1 MPTKEARHNAP
12 IGLAEGNPAYVLPAQ
27 PVAPRKPLLT
37 LKAIAWLVSLAILAL
52 SAFIVWR
59 QWHESYDLAET
70 SVLNTARVLANQ
82 VEGSFDQAD
91 ALLVSVAER
100 YQNARQKG
108 QGAAV
113 SLSEEVL
120 QELPYYPLVARIG
133 ISDQSGEVV
142 FNTSFQGL
150 QQHQLI
156 NVSGRDYFKRAK
168 AGENTLQ
175 YEGPLHAK
183 LNEEWALILA
193 RRMENKSGQF
203 QGVIFAVLP
212 VQTIGRSF
220 AKVDVGKTGVMNL
233 RTADL
238 AQVVRHPALSG
249 PGQEIGNR
257 NVSASFREMLKAF
270 PEREQDTFKTVAP
283 IDGIERVYAYAKFSH
298 SPFWM
303 TVGRA
308 TTDFGTSWRET
319 AILLTLFSMGSI
331 ALLHW
336 GARHLDRQNHSL
348 HRTLAS
354 LQQVQHVGGLGS
366 CELAVESGLWTST
379 PEFDQIFGIGKDYS
393 HDLPGLRT
401 LIHDNDLDMIT
412 QYFKEDVVGAG
423 QVFEKEFRIV
433 RPSDGQTR
441 WIYARGYLDPDTGGH
456 VVRLIAIV
464 QDITARRQIAESAQI
479 SALQNARLASIVASS
494 SDAIISKTLNG
505 VVTSWNPGAETIFGY
520 SASEMIGQ
528 PMTRLFPLDLADE
541 EAQILE
547 RIARNEVISHFE
559 TRRVRKNGE
568 VIYVSVTISPIHGP
582 DGKIVGASKVA
593 RDITQ
598 NRQAAIALRESAKL
612 YRSLLDNI
620 PLFVLHKNTELV
632 YVTCNVTY
640 ASAVGIRVDE
650 IAGKTDLDLYSPDLA
665 EKYRTDD
672 RRIITN
678 GMIESFDE
686 YWRNKSEE
694 RYVHTTKV
702 PLRDVEGRIYGL
714 LAIAEDITERKHQA
728 EELQRH
734 REHLQELVE
743 QKTSELE
750 ISRHKAEVA
759 SQAKSDFL
767 ANMSHE
773 IRTPMNA
780 ITGLTHLLLRDNPTR
795 QQADRLVKID
805 ASGKH
810 LVSIINDILDL
821 SKIESGKLSLEE
833 NDFALAQILD
843 HIASMIGESA
853 RTKGLTITI
862 DTGHVPL
869 WLRGDLVR
877 IRQAILNYVGNAI
890 KFTEKG
896 GLTIRA
902 TLLEERADDLKVQFS
917 VEDTGIGID
926 PEILPRLFQEFEQAD
941 SSTTRKYGGTGLG
954 LSITR
959 RLAEMMG
966 GKAGCESI
974 PGKGSKF
981 WFTAWLRRGRGSM
994 PLADTSATYSEQEL
1008 RSRFAGIR
1016 VLLAEDNPINVE
1028 VAQELLHG
1036 VSLSVD
1042 VAENG
1047 RIAIDKAKSGIYD
1060 IILMDMQ
1067 MPEMGG
1073 LEASRIIRTLPDW
1086 QSRPILAMTANAFNE
1101 DRNACL
1107 AAGMNDFITK
1117 PVEPDALYAILQKWL
1132 PDCETSE
1139 ESSPFNANS
1148 ASLPKTE
1155 DLILTH
1161 LAETPGVDLKRGL
1174 RMVANRPEKY
1184 LELLRRQSKT
1194 NIEAVANLRSAFA
1207 AGDRSAAER
1216 TAHTLKGATGS
1227 LGLTELFEAATRLNT
1242 LLRQPGNDTREAME
1256 LIDTIEFA
1264 QAELAKALGE

>member
-1 MPTKEARHNAP
+1 MPIQEARHNAP
-12 IGLAEGNPAYVLPAQ
+12 AGLTENTPEL
-27 PVAPRKPLLT
+27 APTKPLLT
-37 LKAIAWLVSLAILAL
+37 LKAVAWLVSLAILAL
-52 SAFIVWR
+52 SSFVVWR
-59 QWHESYDLAET
+59 QWHESYDLAES
-70 SVLNTARVLANQ
+70 SVLNTARILANQ

-91 ALLVSVAER
+91 ALLLSVAER
-100 YQNARQKG
+100 YQNALPKG
-108 QGAAV
+108 PKAV
-113 SLSEEVL
+113 ASLSEEVL
-120 QELPYYPLVARIG
+120 QELPYYPLVARIA
-133 ISDQSGEVV
+133 ISDRSGEVV
-142 FNTSFQGL
+142 FNTSFQG
-150 QQHQLI
+150 QHQQTNI
-156 NVSGRDYFKRAK
+156 SSRDYFARAM
-168 AGENTLQ
+168 AGEKGLQ
-175 YEGPLHAK
+175 YEGPLQTK
-183 LNEEWALILA
+183 MTGEWALALI
-193 RRMENKSGQF
+193 RRLEDKNGEF
-203 QGVIFAVLP
+203 QGVIIAVLP

-238 AQVVRHPALSG
+238 AQVVREPALSG

-257 NVSASFREMLKAF
+257 NVSARFREMLKAF

-308 TTDFGTSWRET
+308 TADFGTSWRET
-319 AILLTLFSMGSI
+319 AILLTLFSMGGI

-336 GARHLDRQNHSL
+336 GASHLDRQNHSL
-348 HRTLAS
+348 RHTLAN
-354 LQQVQHVGGLGS
+354 LHQVQHVGGLGS
-366 CELAVESGLWTST
+366 CELDVESGRWTSS

-393 HDLPGLRT
+393 RDLPGLRS
-401 LIHDNDLDMIT
+401 LIHDNDRDIVT
-412 QYFKEDVVGAG
+412 QYFREEVVGAG

-433 RPSDGQTR
+433 RPCNGETR
-441 WIYARGYLDPDTGGH
+441 WIYARGYLAPDAKGR
-456 VVRLIAIV
+456 VVRLLTIA
-464 QDITARRQIAESAQI
+464 QDITTRRQVEAAAEL
-479 SALQNARLASIVASS
+479 SALQNTQLASIVASS

-505 VVTSWNPGAETIFGY
+505 VVTSWNPGAEAIFGY
-520 SASEMIGQ
+520 SAAEMIGQ
-528 PMTRLFPLDLADE
+528 SMTRLFPPDLADE

-547 RIARNEVISHFE
+547 RVAHNEVISHFE
-559 TRRVRKNGE
+559 TRRVRKSGE
-568 VIYVSVTISPIHGP
+568 VIDVSVTISPIHGP
-582 DGKIVGASKVA
+582 DGRIVGASKIA
-593 RDITQ
+593 RDVTQ
-598 NRQAAIALRESAKL
+598 SKQAAIALRESAKL

-620 PLFVLHKNTELV
+620 PLFVLHKNAALE
-632 YVTCNVTY
+632 YVTCNITY

-650 IAGKTDLDLYSPDLA
+650 IVGKTDIDIYPPDLA

-672 RRIITN
+672 RRIIAS
-678 GMIESFDE
+678 GMIESFE
-686 YWRNKSEE
+686 EHWQNKSEK
-694 RYVHTTKV
+694 RYMHTTKL

-728 EELQRH
+728 EELLRH
-734 REHLQELVE
+734 RKHLQELVE

-750 ISRHKAEVA
+750 IARHKAEVA
-759 SQAKSDFL
+759 NQAKSDFL

-780 ITGLTHLLLRDNPTR
+780 ITGLTHLLLRDNPTP

-833 NDFALAQILD
+833 SDFALAQILD

-981 WFTAWLRRGRGSM
+981 WFTAWLRRGHGNM
-994 PLADTSATYSEQEL
+994 PLAEKSQVYSQQEL
-1008 RSRFAGIR
+1008 RARFAGAR

-1036 VSLSVD
+1036 VSLWVD

-1047 RIAIDKAKSGIYD
+1047 RIATEKARSGAYD

-1073 LEASRIIRTLPDW
+1073 LEASRIIRTLPGW
-1086 QSRPILAMTANAFNE
+1086 QSRPILAMTANAFTE

-1132 PDCETSE
+1132 PTREAVAQTPPLNATPAPLPETD
-1139 ESSPFNANS
+1139 
-1148 ASLPKTE
+1148 
-1155 DLILTH
+1155 DLVLTR

-1174 RMVANRPEKY
+1174 RMVANRPDKY
-1184 LELLRRQSKT
+1184 LELLRRLSKT
-1194 NIEAVANLRSAFA
+1194 NAEAVASLRSALA
-1207 AGDRSAAER
+1207 TDNRSAAER

-1227 LGLTELFEAATRLNT
+1227 LGLTDLFEAATRLNT
-1242 LLRQPGNDTREAME
+1242 LLRQPGNDTREAMQ
-1256 LIDTIEFA
+1256 LIDAIEFA
-1264 QAELAKALGE
+1264 QGELAKALGE